1 MTFIAADGTI
11 VQDTEAP
18 LPYMRSVTISFN
30 VKGLKPNTIVYP
42 FFDGQSVAAY
52 CRMQVSNSYGSTLL
66 TDASGEISGVFLVP
80 RETFKTGVRMFVVTN
95 NASNP
100 AAQTDCVAI
109 TTFSSYG
116 AITYDTG
123 RLASTRAPNI
133 TFARSTSPREL
144 SVERITTVNPST
156 ANFKDPIA
164 QTFFVSGYTN
174 GLFITKIDV
183 YFKAKPTD
191 ANIPITLQVRQTVN
205 GNPGDVILPLSTVTL
220 YPKDVNASSDASAA
234 TQFTFTS
241 PLYLKNN
248 EEYAM
253 VLLPAGG
260 REGYEIWTAEL
271 GQTKLGTNEKIDKQP
286 SAGRLYVSSNS
297 VKWTVSETRD
307 MKFTI
312 YKALFD
318 DTTSVLYL
326 KNKKIDYLG
335 VSDASSTIEVG
346 DVIIS
351 STGIGIVKVYDSV
364 HSVAHTEI
372 SSGTFAEDASVS
384 VGKVVQG
391 TVTAST
397 SSTTVTGVGTAFTS
411 DIAVGDVLIKTNNG
425 IIGTVASITNATTLV
440 LNAVSLFAL
449 ATATVYVQDKTATVT
464 LEPYTTDI
472 EGKYIH
478 KIVSAI
484 SFIEFTDS
492 SVTLEQ
498 KIWNSAEVEPAT
510 YSVLSKN
517 AQLSPLDEEKVIYS
531 HSYEVGVGA
540 AGLDIADDDEDGS
553 LMIKAT
559 MSTSNT
565 NISPIVD
572 IAKSQIIGYENVI
585 KSNKRT
591 ISGTSAIA
599 STSVKAV
606 VGTATAYINQVIPGA
621 VLRDSSDKG
630 IGKVIGIVANLVDAT
645 HMTLEEN
652 SAIAVDATNNVLTVD
667 YEATDVL
674 GNSKYHTRYTV
685 LGAGQEADDLV
696 VFLDAIMPS
705 GTSVGVYG
713 KFLAPGDAI
722 DIKKRPWT
730 RMNESSNR
738 EGMGAGEHMYKL
750 YKNGHDED
758 TSVGGLNS
766 SGIYEYKTGGV
777 SFTQFGTFAIKLV
790 LLSNATQYTPTIHS
804 MRAISLMA

>member
-18 LPYMRSVTISFN
+18 LPYMRSAMISFN

-52 CRMQVSNSYGSTLL
+52 CRMQVSNTYGSSLL
-66 TDASGEISGVFLVP
+66 TDASGEISGVFRVP
-80 RETFKTGVRMFVVTN
+80 PETFKTGVRMFVVTN
-95 NASNP
+95 NASDP
-100 AAQTDCVAI
+100 TIQTDCVAI
-109 TTFSSYG
+109 TSFTSYG

-133 TFARSTSPREL
+133 TFARATSPREI

-183 YFKAKPTD
+183 YFKSKPTD

-220 YPKDVNASSDASAA
+220 YPKDVNASSDASAP

-260 REGYEIWTAEL
+260 REGYELWTAEL

-286 SAGRLYVSSNS
+286 SAGRLYISSNS

-312 YKALFD
+312 YKALFGN
-318 DTTSVLYL
+318 TSSVLYL
-326 KNKKIDYLG
+326 KNKKVDYLG
-335 VSDASSTIEVG
+335 VSNASSTIEVG

-351 STGIGIVKVYDSV
+351 STGIGTVTIYDSV
-364 HSVAHTEI
+364 HDVAHTEI
-372 SSGTFAEDASVS
+372 TSGTFAEGASVS

-391 TVTAST
+391 TITALT
-397 SSTTVTGVGTAFTS
+397 SSATVTGVDTAFTS
-411 DIAVGDVLIKTNNG
+411 DITVGDVLIKTNNG
-425 IIGTVASITNATTLV
+425 ILGTVSSITNDTTLV
-440 LNAVSLFAL
+440 LTGNSVFAL
-449 ATATVYVQDKTATVT
+449 TAGTVYVQDKTATVT
-464 LEPYTTDI
+464 LEPYTSGI
-472 EGKYIH
+472 EGKKIH
-478 KIVSAI
+478 KISPAI

-492 SVTLEQ
+492 SLTLEQ
-498 KIWNSAEVEPAT
+498 KIWNSAEENPAA

-517 AQLSPLDEEKVIYS
+517 VQLSPLDEEKTIYS
-531 HSYEVGVGA
+531 HSYEINDT
-540 AGLDIADDDEDGS
+540 GLNIDPGNTYGS
-553 LMIKAT
+553 LMVKAT
-559 MSTSNT
+559 LSTSNT

-572 IAKSQIIGYENVI
+572 IAKSQVIGYENVI
-585 KSNKRT
+585 KSNKKT

-606 VGTATAYINQVIPGA
+606 VGTATAYINQVMPGA
-621 VLRDSSDKG
+621 VLRDSAN
-630 IGKVIGIVANLVDAT
+630 KVIGIVANLVDAT

-674 GNSKYHTRYTV
+674 GNSKYHTKYTV
-685 LGAGQEADDLV
+685 LGTGQEADDLV
-696 VFLDAIMPS
+696 VFLDAMMPS
-705 GTSVGVYG
+705 GASVEVYG
-713 KFLAPGDAI
+713 KFLAPQDAT

-730 RMNESSNR
+730 RMTESSNR
-738 EGMGAGEHMYKL
+738 DGMGAGEHMYKL
-750 YKNGHDED
+750 TKNAHDEN

-766 SGIYEYKTGGV
+766 SGVYQYTTGGV
-777 SFTQFGTFAIKLV
+777 TFTQYGTFAVKIV
-790 LLSNATQYTPTIHS
+790 LLSYATQYTPTIHS

>member
-1 MTFIAADGTI
+1 MTFIAADGSI

-18 LPYMRSVTISFN
+18 LPYMRSVTIFFN
-30 VKGLKPNTIVYP
+30 VKGLKPNTVVFP
-42 FFDGQSVAAY
+42 FFDGQSVAAH
-52 CRMQVSNSYGSTLL
+52 CRMQVSNSFGSTLL
-66 TDASGEISGVFLVP
+66 TDASGEISGVFRVP
-80 RETFKTGVRMFVVTN
+80 PETFKTGVRLFVVTN
-95 NASNP
+95 NASDP
-100 AAQTDCVAI
+100 TAQTDCVAV

-123 RLASTRAPNI
+123 RISSTRNPNV
-133 TFARSTSPREL
+133 TFARATSPREL

-191 ANIPITLQVRQTVN
+191 ANIPITLQIRQTVN

-241 PLYLKNN
+241 PLYLKNS
-248 EEYAM
+248 EEYAI

-286 SAGRLYVSSNS
+286 SAGRLYISSNS

-326 KNKKIDYLG
+326 KNKKVDYLG

-351 STGIGIVKVYDSV
+351 STGIGTVKVYDSV
-364 HSVAHTEI
+364 HRVAHTEI

-397 SSTTVTGVGTAFTS
+397 SSTTVTGSGTAFTS

-425 IIGTVASITNATTLV
+425 IIGTVDSITNDTTLV
-440 LNAVSLFAL
+440 LEAVSLFAL
-449 ATATVYVQDKTATVT
+449 ASATVYVQDKTATVT

-478 KIVSAI
+478 KIASAI

-498 KIWNSAEVEPAT
+498 KIWNSAEVEPAA
-510 YSVLSKN
+510 YSVLSKKS
-517 AQLSPLDEEKVIYS
+517 QLSPLDEEKVIYS

-565 NISPIVD
+565 NISPVVD

-621 VLRDSSDKG
+621 VLRDSAD
-630 IGKVIGIVANLVDAT
+630 KVIGIVANLVDAT

-652 SAIAVDATNNVLTVD
+652 SAIAVDATNNVLMVD

-674 GNSKYHTRYTV
+674 GNAKYHTRYTV
-685 LGAGQEADDLV
+685 LGAGEEADDLV
-696 VFLDAIMPS
+696 VFLDAVMPS

-713 KFLAPGDAI
+713 KFLALGDAT

-738 EGMGAGEHMYKL
+738 EGLGVGEHMYKL
-750 YKNGHDED
+750 TKNDHDEN

-766 SGIYEYKTGGV
+766 SGVYEYTTGGV
-777 SFTQFGTFAIKLV
+777 SFEQYNTFAIKLV